1 MADKVGAV
9 MVVGGGIAGIQA
21 SLDLAESGYY
31 VYLVEASP
39 AIGGVMAQLDKT
51 FPTNDCSM
59 CILSPKLVEAGRHL
73 NIQALTYS
81 EVEKVEGEPGDF
93 EITVRKKPR
102 YVDPSKCTGCGE
114 CPQACPVP
122 IKSLFDEGL
131 VDRKAIYRPYAQAF
145 PNIFTIEKGDRAPC
159 SLTCPAGIN
168 VQGYV
173 ALTGVGKYKEALSL
187 IHENLPLPGVLGR
200 ICPHPCEKECNRKDL
215 DKPLAICGLKRFL
228 ADQVNPVRKDGDL
241 DAAISEEMI
250 HPADLPLSK
259 EVKNSNGVKTE
270 IPLQKEEP
278 KEERVA
284 IVGSGPAGLTASAFL
299 AQKGYPVTVFEAL
312 PVMGGMLYAGIPS
325 YRLPRDILENE
336 IKTIQSLG
344 VEIKTNSPI
353 GPNLTFD
360 DLFRQG
366 YRAIFLA
373 VGAHQDQK
381 LGISGEENPNV
392 IPGVVFLRKVNLG
405 EKVTVGERVAVI
417 GGGNVAIDAAR
428 TALRTGAREVTVVY
442 RRSRNEMPAYEED
455 VEEAEEEGIKF
466 HYLATP
472 TEVAPKGEGVLSLRC
487 IKMELGEP
495 DASGRKRPI
504 PIAGSDFFIE
514 VNNVIAAIGQT
525 PDLSFLKGLGIE
537 TTTRGTIQVDLV
549 TLQTS
554 RQGIFAGGDAV
565 SGPWIAIEAVAAG
578 KEAAISIDR
587 YLRGQDLCEGRQRP
601 RLEKARFEEI
611 YADQP
616 KAPREQMEMIPPGER
631 QGTFLE
637 VKKGF
642 TEEQA
647 KREAL
652 RCLNCGLCSEC
663 LQCVALCKAG
673 AINHQIKEEA
683 VKFKVGSIILSPG
696 FDEYDPN
703 RLVPYGYGRY
713 PNVISS
719 IQFERILS
727 ASGPFQGNLLRP
739 SDKQAPKKVA
749 WIQCAG
755 SRDMTGNDG
764 NEYCSSVCCMY
775 AIKEAVIAKE
785 HHHEVEP
792 TIFYM
797 DIRAHGKD
805 FDAYY
810 ERAKRE
816 YGVRFIRS
824 MISRVAERPKTK
836 NLMITYVDPEGRMKE
851 EEFEL
856 VVLSVGLT
864 PSKGAKEIAQKLGLQ
879 LDPYGFC
886 KTEEFSPLQTSR
898 PGIYV
903 CGAFQGPKDIPETV
917 AQASA
922 AVAGASALLADV
934 RGTLTKKKDYPA
946 EMEVKGDKPRI
957 GVFVCHC
964 GINIGGVV
972 NVAEV
977 REYAKTLDD
986 VAYVD
991 ENLYTC
997 SQDTQEKIKKA
1008 IQENQLNR
1016 VVVASCSPRTHEPMF
1031 QETIREMGLNKYL
1044 FEMTNIRDQC
1054 SWVHMHQPK
1063 EATEKAKELLR
1074 MAVAKSKLLQPLKE
1088 PLVEVIK
1095 KGLVIGG
1102 GLSGMRAALELARQ
1116 GIDCALVE
1124 KEAELG
1130 GNLRHIYHTIEGN
1143 DPQALLRKTIDEVI
1157 HHPRIQVFTKATLK
1171 NLGGYVGNFK
1181 SIITT
1186 KDSEKEFEH
1195 GVVIVA
1201 VGAKES
1207 TPGEY
1212 LYGQDSRV
1220 VTQKELEEKIAL
1232 HGEEINRCR
1241 HIVMIQCVG
1250 SRTLER
1256 PNCSRICCSVAVKNA
1271 LKIKEK
1277 DPNTKITILYRDIR
1291 TYGLMERYYTQARKQ
1306 GVEFIQYE
1314 LDSKPDLKV
1323 EGGSLQ
1329 LKVMDRILGEEVIL
1343 QPDLLVLASAI
1354 VPYENE
1360 ALAKMLKVPLTADGF
1375 FLEAHMKLR
1384 PVDFAT
1390 DGIFLA
1396 GMAHFPKSITESISQ
1411 ADAAVA
1417 RATASIAK
1425 GYVSVLATISE
1436 VDQTRCVGCGLCELL
1451 CPFSA
1456 IRVVE
1461 TEKGS
1466 KAETIAASC
1475 KGCGVCCSSCT
1486 QKAVTVHHFTDEQLT
1501 AQIEALLPNGE
1512 KKAA

>member
-1 MADKVGAV
+1 MVEKVGAV

-31 VYLVEASP
+31 VYLVESSP

-73 NIQALTYS
+73 NIQTLTYS
-81 EVEKVEGEPGDF
+81 EVARVEGEPGNF
-93 EITVRKKPR
+93 EVTVRKKSR
-102 YVDPSKCTGCGE
+102 YIDPSKCTGCGE

-122 IKSLFDEGL
+122 IKSQFDEGL

-159 SLTCPAGIN
+159 GLTCPARIN

-173 ALTGVGKYKEALSL
+173 ALIGAGKYKEALSL
-187 IHENLPLPGVLGR
+187 IRENLPLPGVLGR
-200 ICPHPCEKECNRKDL
+200 ICPHPCETECNRKEL
-215 DKPLAICGLKRFL
+215 DQPVAICELKRFVS
-228 ADQVNPVRKDGDL
+228 DQVG
-241 DAAISEEMI
+241 
-250 HPADLPLSK
+250 
-259 EVKNSNGVKTE
+259 TE
-270 IPLQKEEP
+270 IPLQKEET

-284 IVGSGPAGLTASAFL
+284 IVGSGPAGLTAAAFL
-299 AQKGYPVTVFEAL
+299 AQKGYPVTIFEAL

-344 VEIKTNSPI
+344 VEIKTHSPI
-353 GPNLTFD
+353 GPNLTIN
-360 DLFRQG
+360 DLLKQG
-366 YRAIFLA
+366 FRAIFLA

-381 LGISGEENPNV
+381 LGIRGEENPHV
-392 IPGVVFLRKVNLG
+392 IPGVVFLRKANLG
-405 EKVTVGERVAVI
+405 EKVEVGERVGVI

-428 TALRTGAREVTVVY
+428 TALRLGAKEVTIIY
-442 RRSRNEMPAYEED
+442 RRSKEEMPAYEED
-455 VEEAEEEGIKF
+455 IEEAQEEGIKLQF
-466 HYLATP
+466 LAAP
-472 TEVAPKGEGVLSLRC
+472 TEIVSKDGKISSLRC
-487 IKMELGEP
+487 VRMELGEP
-495 DASGRKRPI
+495 DASGRRRPI
-504 PIAGSDFFIE
+504 PIQGSDFFVEIDTL
-514 VNNVIAAIGQT
+514 IPAIGQT
-525 PDLSFLKGLGIE
+525 PDLSFLKGMEIE
-537 TTTRGTIQVDLV
+537 VTPQGTIKVDPL

-554 RQGIFAGGDAV
+554 KEGVFSGGDAV
-565 SGPWIAIEAVAAG
+565 TGPWIAIEAVAAG

-587 YLRGQDLCEGRQRP
+587 YLRSQNLSEGREKP
-601 RLEKARFEEI
+601 KLEKARFEEI

-616 KAPREQMEMIPPGER
+616 KAPRERMERLSTGER
-631 QGTFLE
+631 RKTFYE

-647 KREAL
+647 KKEAL
-652 RCLNCGLCSEC
+652 RCLDCGLCSEC

-673 AINHQIKEEA
+673 AVNHQMKEET
-683 VKFKVGSIILSPG
+683 VNFRVGSIILSPG
-696 FDEYDPN
+696 FDEYDAN
-703 RLVPYGYGRY
+703 RLKAYGVGRF

-727 ASGPFQGNLLRP
+727 ASGPFQGNLVRP
-739 SDKQAPKKVA
+739 SDRTAPKKVA

-775 AIKEAVIAKE
+775 SIKEAVIAKE

-810 ERAKRE
+810 ERAKKE

-824 MISRVAERPKTK
+824 MVSRIAERPKTK
-836 NLMITYVDPEGRMKE
+836 NLMISYVDSEGRVKE
-851 EEFEL
+851 EEFDL

-864 PSKGAKEIAQKLGLQ
+864 PSKDAKDLAQRLGLE
-879 LDPYGFC
+879 LNDYGFC
-886 KTEEFSPLQTSR
+886 KTEEFSPLRTSK

-922 AVAGASALLADV
+922 AVTGASTFLSDV

-946 EMEVKGDKPRI
+946 EIDVKEQEPRI

-972 NVAEV
+972 NVPEV
-977 REYAKTLDD
+977 REYAKTLEG
-986 VAYVD
+986 VAYAD

-1063 EATEKAKELLR
+1063 EATEKAKDLLR
-1074 MAVAKSKLLQPLKE
+1074 MAVAKSRLLQPLKE
-1088 PLVEVIK
+1088 PVVEVTK

-1102 GLSGMRAALELARQ
+1102 GLSGMRAALELALQ
-1116 GIDCALVE
+1116 GFDCALVE

-1130 GNLRHIYHTIEGN
+1130 GNLRHIYFTIDGN
-1143 DPQALLRKTIDEVI
+1143 DPQELLRNTVKEVLEN
-1157 HHPRIQVFTKATLK
+1157 PRIQVFTKTELK
-1171 NLGGYVGNFK
+1171 VLGGYVGNFK
-1181 SIITT
+1181 SILSTNGA
-1186 KDSEKEFEH
+1186 EKEFEH

-1207 TPGEY
+1207 TPAEY
-1212 LYGQDSRV
+1212 LYGQDRRV
-1220 VTQKELEEKIAL
+1220 ITQKELEEKIAH
-1232 HGEEINRCR
+1232 HGDEVNRCR
-1241 HIVMIQCVG
+1241 NIVMIQCVG
-1250 SRTLER
+1250 SRTPDR
-1256 PNCSRICCSVAVKNA
+1256 PNCSRICCSVAIKNA
-1271 LKIKEK
+1271 MKIKEK
-1277 DPNTKITILYRDIR
+1277 NPEAKVTILYRDIR
-1291 TYGLMERYYTQARKQ
+1291 TYGFMERYYTQARNQ
-1306 GVEFIQYE
+1306 GIEFIQYE

-1323 EGGSLQ
+1323 AEGSLN
-1329 LKVMDRILGEEVIL
+1329 LHVKDRILGEDVTL
-1343 QPDLLVLASAI
+1343 QPDLVVLASAI

-1396 GMAHFPKSITESISQ
+1396 GLAHFPKTISESISQ

-1417 RATASIAK
+1417 RATAAIAK
-1425 GYVSVLATISE
+1425 GYVSVLPTISE

-1475 KGCGVCCSSCT
+1475 KGCGICSASCP
-1486 QKAVTVHHFTDEQLT
+1486 QKAATVHHFSDEQLS
-1501 AQIEALLPNGE
+1501 AQIDALFRETE

>member
-1 MADKVGAV
+1 
-9 MVVGGGIAGIQA
+9 
-21 SLDLAESGYY
+21 
-31 VYLVEASP
+31 
-39 AIGGVMAQLDKT
+39 
-51 FPTNDCSM
+51 
-59 CILSPKLVEAGRHL
+59 
-73 NIQALTYS
+73 
-81 EVEKVEGEPGDF
+81 
-93 EITVRKKPR
+93 
-102 YVDPSKCTGCGE
+102 
-114 CPQACPVP
+114 
-122 IKSLFDEGL
+122 
-131 VDRKAIYRPYAQAF
+131 
-145 PNIFTIEKGDRAPC
+145 
-159 SLTCPAGIN
+159 
-168 VQGYV
+168 
-173 ALTGVGKYKEALSL
+173 
-187 IHENLPLPGVLGR
+187 
-200 ICPHPCEKECNRKDL
+200 
-215 DKPLAICGLKRFL
+215 LKRFVS
-228 ADQVNPVRKDGDL
+228 DQVKTG
-241 DAAISEEMI
+241 ISI
-250 HPADLPLSK
+250 
-259 EVKNSNGVKTE
+259 
-270 IPLQKEEP
+270 QKEEV

-284 IVGSGPAGLTASAFL
+284 VVGSGPAGLTASAFL
-299 AQKGYPVTVFEAL
+299 AQKGYPVTIFEAL
-312 PVMGGMLYAGIPS
+312 PVIGGMLYTGIPS
-325 YRLPRDILENE
+325 YRLPREILDEE

-353 GPNLTFD
+353 GPNLTLD

-366 YRAIFLA
+366 YEAIFLA

-381 LGISGEENPNV
+381 LGIPGEENPNV
-392 IPGVVFLRKVNLG
+392 FPGVVFLRKANLG
-405 EKVTVGERVAVI
+405 QKVDVGKRVAVI
-417 GGGNVAIDAAR
+417 GGGNVAVDAAR
-428 TALRTGAREVTVVY
+428 TTLRLGAKEVTIIY

-455 VEEAEEEGIKF
+455 VEEADAEGVKF
-466 HYLATP
+466 QFLAAP
-472 TEVAPKGEGVLSLRC
+472 TEIVLKDGKIASLRC
-487 IKMELGEP
+487 IRMELGEP
-495 DASGRKRPI
+495 DASGRRRPI
-504 PIAGSDFFIE
+504 PIQGSDFSVDVDTI
-514 VNNVIAAIGQT
+514 IPAIGQT
-525 PDLSFLKGLGIE
+525 PDLSFLKGMEIE
-537 TTTRGTIQVDLV
+537 TTSQGTINVDPI

-554 RQGIFAGGDAV
+554 KEGIFAGGDATT
-565 SGPWIAIEAVAAG
+565 GPWIAIEAVASG

-587 YLRGQDLCEGRQRP
+587 YLRGEDLYEGRP
-601 RLEKARFEEI
+601 KPKPEKARFEEI

-616 KAPREQMEMIPPGER
+616 KAPRERMERLSIDER
-631 QGTFLE
+631 IKGFSE
-637 VKKGF
+637 VKEGF

-673 AINHQIKEEA
+673 AVNHQMKEEII
-683 VKFKVGSIILSPG
+683 KFRAGSIILSPG
-696 FDEYDPN
+696 FDEFDAN
-703 RLVPYGYGRY
+703 RLTAYGYGRLS
-713 PNVISS
+713 NVITS

-739 SDKQAPKKVA
+739 SDQKPPKKIA

-785 HHHEVEP
+785 HHHDVEP
-792 TIFYM
+792 NIFYM

-824 MISRVAERPKTK
+824 MVSRVAERPKTK
-836 NLMITYVDPEGRMKE
+836 NLVITYVDSEGRIKE
-851 EEFEL
+851 EEFDL

-864 PSKGAKEIAQKLGLQ
+864 PSQGAKELAQKLGLK
-879 LDPYGFC
+879 LDVYGFC
-886 KTEEFSPLQTSR
+886 KTEEFSPLQTSQ
-898 PGIYV
+898 PGIFV

-922 AVAGASALLADV
+922 AVASASTLLSDV

-946 EMEVKGDKPRI
+946 EVDVKGQEPRI

-972 NVAEV
+972 NVPEV
-977 REYAKTLDD
+977 KEYARTLPG
-986 VAYVD
+986 VVYVD

-997 SQDTQEKIKKA
+997 SQDTQEKIKKS
-1008 IQENQLNR
+1008 IEENRLNR

-1054 SWVHMHQPK
+1054 SWVHMHQPQ

-1074 MAVAKSKLLQPLKE
+1074 MAVAKSRLLQPLKE
-1088 PLVEVIK
+1088 PIVEVIK

-1116 GIDCALVE
+1116 GFDCALVE
-1124 KEAELG
+1124 REDLLG

-1143 DPQALLRKTIDEVI
+1143 DPQALLRKTIQEVLD
-1157 HHPRIQVFTKATLK
+1157 HPKIQVFTKATLK
-1171 NLGGYVGNFK
+1171 DLSGYVGNFK
-1181 SIITT
+1181 SVISANG
-1186 KDSEKEFEH
+1186 SEKEFEH

-1201 VGAKES
+1201 IGANES
-1207 TPGEY
+1207 TPTEY
-1212 LYGQDSRV
+1212 LYGQGERV
-1220 VTQKELEEKIAL
+1220 ITQKELEERIF
-1232 HGEEINRCR
+1232 HRWDEVNRCR

-1250 SRTLER
+1250 SRTPER
-1256 PNCSRICCSVAVKNA
+1256 PNCSRICCSVAIKNG

-1277 DPNTKITILYRDIR
+1277 NPDTKVTILYRDIR
-1291 TYGLMERYYTQARKQ
+1291 TYGLMEQYYTQARNK
-1306 GVEFIQYE
+1306 GIEFIQYE
-1314 LDSKPDLKV
+1314 LDSKPNLRV
-1323 EGGSLQ
+1323 EGGLLQ
-1329 LKVMDRILGEEVIL
+1329 LKVKDRILGEEVTL
-1343 QPDLLVLASAI
+1343 QPDLVVLASAI
-1354 VPYENE
+1354 ISHENE
-1360 ALAKMLKVPLTADGF
+1360 MLAKMLKVPLTSDGF

-1417 RATASIAK
+1417 RATAAIAK
-1425 GYVSVLATISE
+1425 GYVSVLPTISE
-1436 VDQTRCVGCGLCELL
+1436 VDQTRCVGCGLCEML

-1461 TEKGS
+1461 TERGS

-1475 KGCGVCCSSCT
+1475 KGCGVCSASCP
-1486 QKAVTVHHFTDEQLT
+1486 QKAATVHHFSDEQVT
-1501 AQIEALLPNGE
+1501 AQIEALIPVPTSPPPP
-1512 KKAA
+1512 

>member
-1 MADKVGAV
+1 MSEKIGAV

-21 SLDLAESGYY
+21 SLDLAESGYS
-31 VYLVEASP
+31 VYLVESSP

-73 NIQALTYS
+73 NIQTLTYS
-81 EVEKVEGEPGDF
+81 EVVKVEGRPGNF
-93 EITVRKKPR
+93 EVTVRKKPR
-102 YVDPSKCTGCGE
+102 YIDPAKCTGCGE
-114 CPQACPVP
+114 CPQACPVNL
-122 IKSLFDEGL
+122 KSDFDEAL
-131 VDRKAIYRPYAQAF
+131 IDRKAIYRPYAQAF

-159 SLTCPAGIN
+159 GLTCPAGIN

-173 ALTGVGKYKEALSL
+173 ALTGAGKYREALSL
-187 IHENLPLPGVLGR
+187 IRENLPLPGVLGR
-200 ICPHPCEKECNRKDL
+200 ICPHPCEKECNRKEL
-215 DKPLAICGLKRFL
+215 DEPIAICGLKRFL
-228 ADQVNPVRKDGDL
+228 ADQV
-241 DAAISEEMI
+241 SEE
-250 HPADLPLSK
+250 
-259 EVKNSNGVKTE
+259 
-270 IPLQKEEP
+270 IPIQKEEP
-278 KEERVA
+278 KEEPVA
-284 IVGSGPAGLTASAFL
+284 VVGSGPAGLTAAAFL

-312 PVMGGMLYAGIPS
+312 PVPGGMLHAGIPS
-325 YRLPRDILENE
+325 YRLPREILKGE
-336 IKTIQSLG
+336 IKAIQSLG

-353 GPNLTFD
+353 GPDLSFD

-366 YRAIFLA
+366 YRAIFVA
-373 VGAHQDQK
+373 IGAHRDQK
-381 LGISGEENPNV
+381 LGIPGEENPDV
-392 IPGVVFLRKVNLG
+392 IPGVVFLKKANLG
-405 EKVTVGERVAVI
+405 QKVEIGQRVAVI

-428 TALRTGAREVTVVY
+428 TALRIGGKEVTVIY
-442 RRSRNEMPAYEED
+442 RRSRSEMPAYEED
-455 VEEAEEEGIKF
+455 VEEAEQEGVKF
-466 HYLATP
+466 QFLAAP
-472 TEVAPKGEGVLSLRC
+472 TEIILKEGKLSSLRC
-487 IKMELGEP
+487 VRMELGEP
-495 DASGRKRPI
+495 DASGRRRPI
-504 PIAGSDFFIE
+504 PIKGSDFVVE
-514 VNNVIAAIGQT
+514 VDTLIPAIGQT
-525 PDLSFLKGLGIE
+525 PDLSFLKGVEIE
-537 TTTRGTIQVDLV
+537 TTAQGTIKVDPV

-554 RQGIFAGGDAV
+554 RKGIFAGGDAV

-587 YLRGQDLCEGRQRP
+587 YLRGQNLSEGREKTKP
-601 RLEKARFEEI
+601 EKARFDEV
-611 YADQP
+611 YAGQP
-616 KAPREQMEMIPPGER
+616 RASRERMEMLPSEER
-631 QGTFLE
+631 RKSSAE
-637 VKKGF
+637 VRKGF

-673 AINHQIKEEA
+673 AIDHQMKEEI
-683 VKFKVGSIILSPG
+683 VTFRVGSIILSPG
-696 FDEYDPN
+696 FDEFDAE
-703 RLVPYGYGRY
+703 RLTPYGYGRFD
-713 PNVISS
+713 NVITS

-739 SDKQAPKKVA
+739 SDRKAPKKVA

-755 SRDMTGNDG
+755 SRDMSGERG

-805 FDAYY
+805 FDVYY
-810 ERAKRE
+810 ERARRE

-824 MISRVAERPKTK
+824 MISRVAERPRTK
-836 NLMITYVDPEGRMKE
+836 NLIISYVDPEGHLKE
-851 EEFEL
+851 EEFDL

-864 PSKGAKEIAQKLGLQ
+864 PSQGARDLAQKMNLQ
-879 LDPYGFC
+879 LDRYGFC
-886 KTEEFSPLQTSR
+886 KTDEFSPLQTSQ

-922 AVAGASALLADV
+922 AVASASSLLADV
-934 RGTLTKKKDYPA
+934 RGTLAKKKDYPPEIDA
-946 EMEVKGDKPRI
+946 QGQEPRI

-972 NVAEV
+972 NVPEV
-977 REYAKTLDD
+977 REYAKTLNG
-986 VAYVD
+986 VAYVE

-997 SQDTQEKIKKA
+997 SQDTQEKIKNA
-1008 IQENQLNR
+1008 IKEHRLNR
-1016 VVVASCSPRTHEPMF
+1016 VVVASCSPRTHEPLF
-1031 QETIREMGLNKYL
+1031 QETIRESGLNKYL

-1054 SWVHMHQPK
+1054 SWVHMHQPA

-1074 MAVAKSKLLQPLKE
+1074 MAVAKSRLLQPLRE
-1088 PLVEVIK
+1088 PAVEVIK

-1102 GLSGMRAALELARQ
+1102 GLSGMRAALGLARQ
-1116 GIDCALVE
+1116 GLECALIE
-1124 KEAELG
+1124 REAELG
-1130 GNLRHIYHTIEGN
+1130 GNLRHLYSTIDGN
-1143 DPQALLRKTIDEVI
+1143 DPQELLRDTVKQVLENP
-1157 HHPRIQVFTKATLK
+1157 HIQVFTRAELK
-1171 NLGGYVGNFK
+1171 NLNGYVGNFK
-1181 SIITT
+1181 STISTNG
-1186 KDSEKEFEH
+1186 SEKEFEH

-1207 TPGEY
+1207 VPTDY
-1212 LYGQDSRV
+1212 LYGQDRRV
-1220 VTQKELEEKIAL
+1220 ITQKELEERIAHHWDEL
-1232 HGEEINRCR
+1232 SRSR

-1250 SRTLER
+1250 SRTAER

-1271 LKIKEK
+1271 LRIKEK
-1277 DPNTKITILYRDIR
+1277 NPEVRVTVLYRDIR
-1291 TYGLMERYYTQARKQ
+1291 TYGLMERYYAQARNQ
-1306 GVEFIQYE
+1306 GIEFIQYD
-1314 LDSKPDLKV
+1314 LDSKPDLTLE
-1323 EGGSLQ
+1323 EGLLK
-1329 LKVMDRILGEEVIL
+1329 LKVRDGILGEEVTI
-1343 QPDLLVLASAI
+1343 QPDLVVLASAI
-1354 VPYENE
+1354 VPYENG

-1390 DGIFLA
+1390 DGIFLT
-1396 GMAHFPKSITESISQ
+1396 GLAHFPKTISESISQ

-1417 RATASIAK
+1417 RATAAIAK
-1425 GYVSVLATISE
+1425 GYVSVLPTISE
-1436 VDQTRCVGCGLCELL
+1436 VDQTKCVGCGLCELL

-1475 KGCGVCCSSCT
+1475 KGCGICSASCT
-1486 QKAVTVHHFTDEQLT
+1486 QRAITIHHFSDDQLT
-1501 AQIEALLPNGE
+1501 AQIEALTPVTE
-1512 KKAA
+1512 REAA

>member
-1 MADKVGAV
+1 

-73 NIQALTYS
+73 NIQTLTYS
-81 EVEKVEGEPGDF
+81 EVMNVEGKPGDF

-102 YVDPSKCTGCGE
+102 YIDPTKCTGCGE
-114 CPQACPVP
+114 CPQACPVN
-122 IKSLFDEGL
+122 IKSQFDEAL

-159 SLTCPAGIN
+159 ILTCPAGIN

-173 ALTGVGKYKEALSL
+173 ALIGAGKYKEALSL
-187 IHENLPLPGVLGR
+187 IWENLPLPGVLGR

-215 DKPLAICGLKRFL
+215 DEPIAICELKRFL
-228 ADQVNPVRKDGDL
+228 ADQVPVG
-241 DAAISEEMI
+241 AIHAM
-250 HPADLPLSK
+250 PAGRQELPLQSIW
-259 EVKNSNGVKTE
+259 E
-270 IPLQKEEP
+270 QP
-278 KEERVA
+278 KEERIA
-284 IVGSGPAGLTASAFL
+284 IVGSGPAGLTAGAYL
-299 AQKGYPVTVFEAL
+299 ALKGYSVTIFEAL
-312 PVMGGMLYAGIPS
+312 PVIGGMLYTGIPS
-325 YRLPRDILENE
+325 YRLPRDILAEE

-344 VEIKTNSPI
+344 VEIKTNAPI
-353 GPNLTFD
+353 GPNLTMD

-366 YRAIFLA
+366 YRAVFLG

-381 LGISGEENPNV
+381 LNIPGEENPNV
-392 IPGVVFLRKVNLG
+392 IPGVVFLRKANLD
-405 EKVTVGERVAVI
+405 EQVEVGRRVAVI
-417 GGGNVAIDAAR
+417 GGGNVAMDAAR
-428 TALRTGAREVTVVY
+428 TSLRKGAQEVTIIY
-442 RRSRNEMPAYEED
+442 RRSLSEMPANEE
-455 VEEAEEEGIKF
+455 EIKEAEEEGIKF
-466 HYLATP
+466 QFLTTP
-472 TEVAPKGEGVLSLRC
+472 VEIIIKDGKVSSLRC
-487 IKMELGEP
+487 IRMKLGEP
-495 DASGRKRPI
+495 DASGRRRPI
-504 PIAGSDFFIE
+504 PIQGSDFFVETDMI
-514 VNNVIAAIGQT
+514 IPAIGQT
-525 PDLSFLKGLGIE
+525 PDLSFLQAMMIE
-537 TTTRGTIQVDLV
+537 TTPQGTIKVDPT

-554 RQGIFAGGDAV
+554 KEGVFAGGDAV

-578 KEAAISIDR
+578 KEAALSIER
-587 YLRGQDLCEGRQRP
+587 YLRGKDLYEGRKKP
-601 RLEKARFEEI
+601 PIEKARFEEI

-616 KAPREQMEMIPPGER
+616 KSPRERMAMILPEER
-631 QGTFLE
+631 RANFSE

-642 TEEQA
+642 SEEQA

-673 AINHQIKEEA
+673 AINHQMKEEMIH
-683 VKFKVGSIILSPG
+683 FRVGSIILNPG
-696 FDEYDPN
+696 FDEYDAN
-703 RLVPYGYGRY
+703 RLAAYGYGRH

-727 ASGPFQGNLLRP
+727 ASGPFQGNLQRP
-739 SDKQAPKKVA
+739 SDRKAPKKVG

-755 SRDMTGNDG
+755 SRDMTGNGG

-785 HHHEVEP
+785 HHHEIEP

-824 MISRVAERPKTK
+824 MVSRVAERPKTK
-836 NLMITYVDPEGRMKE
+836 NLIISYVDSEGHVKE
-851 EEFEL
+851 EEFDL

-864 PSKGAKEIAQKLGLQ
+864 PSQGAKELAQKLGLQ
-879 LDPYGFC
+879 LDSYGFC
-886 KTEEFSPLQTSR
+886 KTEEFSPLQTSQ

-922 AVAGASALLADV
+922 AVAGASSLLADV
-934 RGTLTKKKDYPA
+934 RGSLTKKKDYPP
-946 EMEVKGDKPRI
+946 EIDVKGQEPRI

-972 NVAEV
+972 NVQEV
-977 REYAKTLDD
+977 KEYAKTLQG
-986 VAYVD
+986 VAFVE

-1008 IQENQLNR
+1008 VQENQLNR

-1088 PLVEVIK
+1088 PVVEVTK

-1116 GIDCALVE
+1116 GLDCALVE
-1124 KEAELG
+1124 KESELG

-1143 DPQALLRKTIDEVI
+1143 DPQGLLRKTTDEVMN
-1157 HHPRIQVFTKATLK
+1157 HPRIQVFTKATLK
-1171 NLGGYVGNFK
+1171 SLSGYVGNFK
-1181 SIITT
+1181 STISTNGS
-1186 KDSEKEFEH
+1186 DKEFEH

-1207 TPGEY
+1207 TPTEY
-1212 LYGQDSRV
+1212 LYGQDVRV
-1220 VTQKELEEKIAL
+1220 ITQKELEEKIAHHL
-1232 HGEEINRCR
+1232 DEVNRCR

-1250 SRTLER
+1250 SRTPER

-1277 DPNTKITILYRDIR
+1277 NPNAKVTILYRDIR
-1291 TYGLMERYYTQARKQ
+1291 TYGLMERYYTQARNQ
-1306 GVEFIQYE
+1306 GIEFIQYE
-1314 LDSKPDLKV
+1314 PDSKPDLNV
-1323 EGGSLQ
+1323 EGESLQ
-1329 LKVMDRILGEEVIL
+1329 LKVKDRILGEEVTL
-1343 QPDLLVLASAI
+1343 QPDLVILASAI
-1354 VPYENE
+1354 IPYENE

-1396 GMAHFPKSITESISQ
+1396 GLAHFPKTIGESISQ

-1417 RATASIAK
+1417 RATAAIAK
-1425 GYVSVLATISE
+1425 GYVSVLPTISE
-1436 VDQTRCVGCGLCELL
+1436 VDQTGCLGCGLCELL

-1475 KGCGVCCSSCT
+1475 KGCGVCSASCP
-1486 QKAVTVHHFTDEQLT
+1486 QKAVTVHHFSDEQLT
-1501 AQIEALLPNGE
+1501 AQIEALVLVRE
-1512 KKAA
+1512 KEAA

>member
-1 MADKVGAV
+1 MAEKVGAV
-9 MVVGGGIAGIQA
+9 MVVGGGIAGIQS

-73 NIQALTYS
+73 NIQTLTYS
-81 EVEKVEGEPGDF
+81 EVTKVEGGPGNF
-93 EITVRKKPR
+93 EVTVRKKSR
-102 YVDPSKCTGCGE
+102 YVDPLKCTGCGE
-114 CPQACPVP
+114 CPQVCPVP
-122 IKSLFDEGL
+122 IKNQFDEGL

-145 PNIFTIEKGDRAPC
+145 PNIFTIEKGERAPC
-159 SLTCPAGIN
+159 GLTCPARIN

-173 ALTGVGKYKEALSL
+173 ALIGAGKYKEALSL
-187 IHENLPLPGVLGR
+187 IWENLPLPGVLGR
-200 ICPHPCEKECNRKDL
+200 ICPHPCEKECNRKEL
-215 DKPLAICGLKRFL
+215 DKPVAICELKRFV
-228 ADQVNPVRKDGDL
+228 ADQVK
-241 DAAISEEMI
+241 
-250 HPADLPLSK
+250 
-259 EVKNSNGVKTE
+259 E
-270 IPLQKEEP
+270 IPLQKEEA

-284 IVGSGPAGLTASAFL
+284 IVGSGPAGLTAAAYL
-299 AQKGYPVTVFEAL
+299 AQKGYPVTIFEAL
-312 PVMGGMLYAGIPS
+312 PVVGGMLYAGIPS
-325 YRLPRDILENE
+325 YRLPRDILEE
-336 IKTIQSLG
+336 ETKTIQSLG

-353 GPNLTFD
+353 GPHLTLD
-360 DLFRQG
+360 DLFRQN

-381 LGISGEENPNV
+381 LGVPGEDNPRV
-392 IPGVVFLRKVNLG
+392 VPGVVFLKKVNLG
-405 EKVTVGERVAVI
+405 EKVEVGERVGVI

-428 TALRTGAREVTVVY
+428 AALRLGAKEVSIIY
-442 RRSRNEMPAYEED
+442 RRSRDEMPAYEED
-455 VEEAEEEGIKF
+455 IEEAEEEGIKF
-466 HYLATP
+466 QFLAAP
-472 TEVAPKGEGVLSLRC
+472 TDIVSKDGKGISLRC
-487 IKMELGEP
+487 IRMELGEP
-495 DASGRKRPI
+495 DASGRRRPI
-504 PIAGSDFFIE
+504 PIKGSDFLVE
-514 VNNVIAAIGQT
+514 LDTVIPAIGQA
-525 PDLSFLKGLGIE
+525 PDLSFLKGMEIE
-537 TTTRGTIQVDLV
+537 TTPQGTIKVDPV

-554 RQGIFAGGDAV
+554 RQGIFGGGDAV

-578 KEAAISIDR
+578 KEAANSIDR
-587 YLRGQDLCEGRQRP
+587 YLRGKNLSEGREKP
-601 RLEKARFEEI
+601 KPEKARYEEI
-611 YADQP
+611 YAGQP
-616 KAPREQMEMIPPGER
+616 KAPREPMERLPVEER
-631 QGTFLE
+631 RRIFAE

-642 TEEQA
+642 TEDQA

-663 LQCVALCKAG
+663 LQCVTVCKAG
-673 AINHQIKEEA
+673 AINHQIKEET
-683 VKFKVGSIILSPG
+683 VEFRVGSIILSPG
-696 FDEYDPN
+696 FDEFDAN
-703 RLVPYGYGRY
+703 RLAAYGYGRLS
-713 PNVISS
+713 NVITS

-739 SDKQAPKKVA
+739 SDRKAPKKVA

-755 SRDMTGNDG
+755 SRDMTKDG
-764 NEYCSSVCCMY
+764 ANEYCSSVCCMY

-810 ERAKRE
+810 ERAKKE

-824 MISRVAERPKTK
+824 MISKVSEKPKTK
-836 NLMITYVDPEGRMKE
+836 NLLITYVDGEGKIGE
-851 EEFEL
+851 EEFDL
-856 VVLSVGLT
+856 VVLSVGLN
-864 PSKGAKEIAQKLGLQ
+864 PSKGAQGLAQRLGLE
-879 LDPYGFC
+879 LDAYGFC
-886 KTEEFSPLQTSR
+886 RTEEFSPLHTSK

-917 AQASA
+917 AQASG
-922 AVAGASALLADV
+922 AVTGASTFLTDV

-946 EMEVKGDKPRI
+946 EIDVKDQEPRI
-957 GVFVCHC
+957 GIFVCHC

-972 NVAEV
+972 RVPEV
-977 REYAKTLDD
+977 KEYAKSLEG

-1008 IQENQLNR
+1008 IQEHQLNR

-1031 QETIREMGLNKYL
+1031 QETVREMGLNKYL

-1054 SWVHMHQPK
+1054 SWVHMHQPE

-1074 MAVAKSKLLQPLKE
+1074 MAVSKSRLLQALKE
-1088 PLVEVIK
+1088 PVVEVTK

-1102 GLSGMRAALELARQ
+1102 GLSGMRAALDLARQ
-1116 GIDCALVE
+1116 GFDCALVE
-1124 KEAELG
+1124 REAELG
-1130 GNLRHIYHTIEGN
+1130 GNLRHIYHTMEGN
-1143 DPQALLRKTIDEVI
+1143 DPQKLLRETMDEVTKN
-1157 HHPRIQVFTKATLK
+1157 PRIQVFTKTELK
-1171 NLGGYVGNFK
+1171 SLNGYVGNFK
-1181 SIITT
+1181 SVLSSNG
-1186 KDSEKEFEH
+1186 SEKEYDH

-1207 TPGEY
+1207 MPTEY
-1212 LYGQDSRV
+1212 LYGQDRRV
-1220 VTQKELEEKIAL
+1220 LTQKELEEKIAL
-1232 HGEEINRCR
+1232 HGEEIARCR
-1241 HIVMIQCVG
+1241 NIVMIQCVG
-1250 SRTLER
+1250 SRTPER

-1277 DPNTKITILYRDIR
+1277 NPDAKVTILYRDIR
-1291 TYGLMERYYTQARKQ
+1291 TYGLMERYYTKARNA
-1306 GVEFIQYE
+1306 GVEFVQYE
-1314 LDSKPDLKV
+1314 LDAKPDLRV
-1323 EGGSLQ
+1323 EGGA
-1329 LKVMDRILGEEVIL
+1329 LKLRVRDRILAEEIDL
-1343 QPDLLVLASAI
+1343 QPDLVVLASAI
-1354 VPYENE
+1354 IPYENV

-1396 GMAHFPKSITESISQ
+1396 GLAHFPKTISESISQ

-1417 RATASIAK
+1417 RATAAIAK
-1425 GYVSVLATISE
+1425 GYVSVLPTISE

-1456 IRVVE
+1456 IRVID
-1461 TEKGS
+1461 TTKGD

-1475 KGCGVCCSSCT
+1475 KGCGICSASCP
-1486 QKAVTVHHFTDEQLT
+1486 QKAVTIHHFSDDQLT
-1501 AQIEALLPNGE
+1501 AQIEALFASGE
-1512 KKAA
+1512 KEAA

>member
-1 MADKVGAV
+1 MTEKNLTKTKVGAV

-73 NIQALTYS
+73 NIQTLTYS
-81 EVEKVEGEPGDF
+81 EVEKVNGGPGNF
-93 EITVRKKPR
+93 EVTVRKKSR
-102 YVDPSKCTGCGE
+102 YIDPTKCTGCGE
-114 CPQACPVP
+114 CPQACPVH
-122 IKSLFDEGL
+122 IKSQFDEGL
-131 VDRKAIYRPYAQAF
+131 VDRRAIYRPYAQAF

-159 SLTCPAGIN
+159 VLTCPARIN

-173 ALTGVGKYKEALSL
+173 ALMSEGKYKEALSL
-187 IHENLPLPGVLGR
+187 IWENLPLPGVLGR

-215 DKPLAICGLKRFL
+215 DEPIAICELKRFI
-228 ADQVNPVRKDGDL
+228 ADQV
-241 DAAISEEMI
+241 
-250 HPADLPLSK
+250 
-259 EVKNSNGVKTE
+259 KTE
-270 IPLQKEEP
+270 LPIKKEEI

-284 IVGSGPAGLTASAFL
+284 IVGSGPAGLTCAAFL
-299 AQKGYPVTVFEAL
+299 AQKGYSVTIFEAL
-312 PVMGGMLYAGIPS
+312 PVAGGMLYTGIPS
-325 YRLPRDILENE
+325 YRLPRDILGDE
-336 IKTIQSLG
+336 IKAIQSLG
-344 VEIKTNSPI
+344 VEIKTNSPV
-353 GPNLTFD
+353 GSNLTLD
-360 DLFRQG
+360 DLRHQG
-366 YRAIFLA
+366 YQAVFLG

-381 LGISGEENPNV
+381 LGIPGEESPQV
-392 IPGVVFLRKVNLG
+392 VPGVVFLRKANLG
-405 EKVTVGERVAVI
+405 EKVEVGQRVAVI

-428 TALRTGAREVTVVY
+428 TALRLGAKEVTIVY

-455 VEEAEEEGIKF
+455 VTEAEEEGVKF
-466 HYLATP
+466 QFLAAP
-472 TEVAPKGEGVLSLRC
+472 TEIGLKGKEIAFLRC
-487 IKMELGEP
+487 IRMELGEP
-495 DASGRKRPI
+495 DASGRRRPVPIKGSEFSLEVDQVI
-504 PIAGSDFFIE
+504 P
-514 VNNVIAAIGQT
+514 AIGQT
-525 PDLSFLKGLGIE
+525 PDLTFLKGMAIE
-537 TTTRGTIQVDLV
+537 TTSQGTIKVDPT

-554 RQGIFAGGDAV
+554 IEGVFAGGDAV
-565 SGPWIAIEAVAAG
+565 TGPWIAIEAVAAG
-578 KEAAISIDR
+578 KEAALSIDR
-587 YLRGQDLCEGRQRP
+587 FLRGQNLYEDRQRP
-601 RLEKARFEEI
+601 ALEKARFEEI
-611 YADQP
+611 YDGQP
-616 KAPREQMEMIPPGER
+616 KSLRERMEMLPLDER
-631 QGTFLE
+631 RRSFSE

-652 RCLNCGLCSEC
+652 RCLNCGYCSEC
-663 LQCVALCKAG
+663 LQCVAICKAG
-673 AINHQIKEEA
+673 AVNHQMVEET
-683 VKFKVGSIILSPG
+683 VQFQVGSIILSPG
-696 FDEYDPN
+696 FDEFDAT
-703 RLVPYGYGRY
+703 RLAPYGYGRF

-719 IQFERILS
+719 IQFERVLS

-739 SDKQAPKKVA
+739 SDQTSPKKVA

-755 SRDMTGNDG
+755 SRDMTGNNG

-775 AIKEAVIAKE
+775 AIKEAVITKE

-792 TIFYM
+792 TLFYM
-797 DIRAHGKD
+797 DIRAHGKE

-810 ERAKRE
+810 ERAKKE

-824 MISRVAERPKTK
+824 MISKVAERPKTK
-836 NLMITYVDPEGRMKE
+836 NLIITYVNSEGKIQE

-864 PSKGAKEIAQKLGLQ
+864 PSTGAKELAQKLGLQ

-886 KTEEFSPLQTSR
+886 KTSEFAPLQTTQ
-898 PGIYV
+898 PGIFV

-922 AVAGASALLADV
+922 AVTNASTLLADV
-934 RGTLTKKKDYPA
+934 RGSMTKKKDYPA
-946 EMEVKGDKPRI
+946 ERDIRSESPRI

-972 NVAEV
+972 NVPEV
-977 REYAKTLDD
+977 KEYAKTLEG

-1008 IQENQLNR
+1008 VEEHQLNR
-1016 VVVASCSPRTHEPMF
+1016 VVIASCSPRTHEPMF
-1031 QETIREMGLNKYL
+1031 QETIREIGLNKYL

-1074 MAVAKSKLLQPLKE
+1074 MAVAKSRLLQPLKE
-1088 PLVEVIK
+1088 QVVEVTK

-1102 GLSGMRAALELARQ
+1102 GLSGMRAALELAQQ
-1116 GIDCALVE
+1116 GFECALVE
-1124 KEAELG
+1124 RETELG
-1130 GNLRHIYHTIEGN
+1130 GNLRHIYSTINGN
-1143 DPQALLRKTIDEVI
+1143 DPQELLRRTIKEI
-1157 HHPRIQVFTKATLK
+1157 LGNPRIQVFTKAELK
-1171 NLGGYVGNFK
+1171 HLSGYLGNFK
-1181 SIITT
+1181 SVISS
-1186 KDSEKEFEH
+1186 DGSEKEFDH

-1207 TPGEY
+1207 TPSEY

-1220 VTQKELEEKIAL
+1220 LTQKDLEEKMAH
-1232 HGEEINRCR
+1232 HGEEVNKCH

-1250 SRTLER
+1250 SRTPER
-1256 PNCSRICCSVAVKNA
+1256 QNCSRICCSVAVKNA

-1277 DPNTKITILYRDIR
+1277 NPEVKITILYRDIR
-1291 TYGLMERYYTQARKQ
+1291 TYGLSERYYTQARNQ
-1306 GVEFIQYE
+1306 GIDFIQYE
-1314 LDSKPDLKV
+1314 LDAKPDV
-1323 EGGSLQ
+1323 SMREGMLQ
-1329 LKVMDRILGEEVIL
+1329 LKVKDRILGEEVVL
-1343 QPDLLVLASAI
+1343 QPDLIALASAI
-1354 VPYENE
+1354 IPYENE
-1360 ALAKMLKVPLTADGF
+1360 NLAKMLKVPLTADGF

-1396 GMAHFPKSITESISQ
+1396 GLAHFPKTISESISQ

-1417 RATASIAK
+1417 RAAASVAK
-1425 GYVSVLATISE
+1425 GYVNVIPTISE

-1456 IRVVE
+1456 IRVIE

-1475 KGCGVCCSSCT
+1475 KGCGVCASSCP
-1486 QKAVTVHHFTDEQLT
+1486 QKAATVHHFSDEQLT
-1501 AQIEALLPNGE
+1501 AQIEALMPSTE
-1512 KKAA
+1512 KEAA

>member
-81 EVEKVEGEPGDF
+81 EVVKVEGNPGDF
-93 EITVRKKPR
+93 EITVRKKSR
-102 YVDPSKCTGCGE
+102 YIDPTKCTGCGE

-122 IKSLFDEGL
+122 IKSQFDEGL

-159 SLTCPAGIN
+159 TLTCPAGIN

-173 ALTGVGKYKEALSL
+173 ALTGVGKYSEALSL
-187 IHENLPLPGVLGR
+187 IRENLPLPGVLGR

-215 DKPLAICGLKRFL
+215 DKPVAICGLKRFL
-228 ADQVNPVRKDGDL
+228 ADQILVG
-241 DAAISEEMI
+241 AIHE
-250 HPADLPLSK
+250 LPLQGTY
-259 EVKNSNGVKTE
+259 E
-270 IPLQKEEP
+270 QK

-299 AQKGYPVTVFEAL
+299 AQKGYPVTIFEAL
-312 PVMGGMLYAGIPS
+312 PVMGGMLHTGIPS
-325 YRLPRDILENE
+325 YRLPRDILGEE
-336 IKTIQSLG
+336 IKAIQSLG

-366 YRAIFLA
+366 YRAIFLG

-381 LGISGEENPNV
+381 LNIPGEENTGV
-392 IPGVVFLRKVNLG
+392 IPGVVFLRKANLG
-405 EKVTVGERVAVI
+405 EKVEVGRRVTVI
-417 GGGNVAIDAAR
+417 GGGNVAMDAAR
-428 TALRTGAREVTVVY
+428 TSLRRGAQEVTILY
-442 RRSRNEMPAYEED
+442 RRSLSEMPANEE
-455 VEEAEEEGIKF
+455 EIKEAEEEGIHF
-466 HYLATP
+466 QFLT
-472 TEVAPKGEGVLSLRC
+472 APLEIMIKDGKVSSLRC
-487 IKMELGEP
+487 IRMELGEP
-495 DASGRKRPI
+495 DASGRRRPI
-504 PIAGSDFFIE
+504 PIQGSDFFIE
-514 VNNVIAAIGQT
+514 TDTVIPAIGQT
-525 PDLSFLKGLGIE
+525 PDLSFLQRMMIE
-537 TTTRGTIQVDLV
+537 TTPQGTIKVDPT

-554 RQGIFAGGDAV
+554 KEGVFAGGDAV

-587 YLRGQDLCEGRQRP
+587 FLRGQDLCEGRP
-601 RLEKARFEEI
+601 KPKLEKARFEEI

-616 KAPREQMEMIPPGER
+616 KARREQMEMLLPDER
-631 QGTFLE
+631 QKSFLE

-673 AINHQIKEEA
+673 AVNHQMKEEMIS
-683 VKFKVGSIILSPG
+683 FKVGSVILSPG

-703 RLVPYGYGRY
+703 RLVPYGYGRF

-727 ASGPFQGNLLRP
+727 ASGPFQGNLQRP
-739 SDKQAPKKVA
+739 SDRKAPKKVA

-810 ERAKRE
+810 ERAKKE

-836 NLMITYVDPEGRMKE
+836 NLIISYIDPEGRVKE
-851 EEFEL
+851 EEFDL

-864 PSKGAKEIAQKLGLQ
+864 PSKGAKDLAQKLGLQ

-886 KTEEFSPLQTSR
+886 KTEEFAPLQTSQ

-903 CGAFQGPKDIPETV
+903 CGTFQGPKDIPETV

-922 AVAGASALLADV
+922 AVASASGLLADV

-946 EMEVKGDKPRI
+946 ERDVKGQEPRI

-972 NVAEV
+972 NVQEV
-977 REYAKTLDD
+977 KEYAGTLEG
-986 VAYVD
+986 VAYVE

-1054 SWVHMHQPK
+1054 SWVHMHQPR

-1074 MAVAKSKLLQPLKE
+1074 MAVARSKLLQSLKE
-1088 PLVEVIK
+1088 PVVEVTK

-1116 GIDCALVE
+1116 GLDCALVE

-1130 GNLRHIYHTIEGN
+1130 GNLRHIYSTIEGN
-1143 DPQALLRKTIDEVI
+1143 DPQALLRKTISEVLEN
-1157 HHPRIQVFTKATLK
+1157 PRIQVFTKAELK

-1181 SIITT
+1181 SIISTNG
-1186 KDSEKEFEH
+1186 SEKEFEH

-1207 TPGEY
+1207 TPAEY

-1220 VTQKELEEKIAL
+1220 ITQKELEEKIAL
-1232 HGEEINRCR
+1232 HGEEINRCK
-1241 HIVMIQCVG
+1241 HIAMIQCVG
-1250 SRTLER
+1250 SRTPER

-1277 DPNTKITILYRDIR
+1277 NPGAKVTILYRDIR
-1291 TYGLMERYYTQARKQ
+1291 TYGLAERYYTQARKQ
-1306 GVEFIQYE
+1306 GIEFIQYD
-1314 LDSKPDLKV
+1314 LDAKPDLSLK
-1323 EGGSLQ
+1323 EGGLR
-1329 LKVMDRILGEEVIL
+1329 LKVKDKILGEEISL
-1343 QPDLLVLASAI
+1343 QPDLVVLASAI

-1425 GYVSVLATISE
+1425 GYVSVLPTISE

-1461 TEKGS
+1461 TERGS

-1475 KGCGVCCSSCT
+1475 KGCGVCSSSCT
-1486 QKAVTVHHFTDEQLT
+1486 QKAVTVHHFTDEQLS
-1501 AQIEALLPNGE
+1501 AQIEALLPLRE
-1512 KKAA
+1512 KEAA

>member
-9 MVVGGGIAGIQA
+9 MVVGGGIAGIQS

-73 NIQALTYS
+73 NIQTLTYS
-81 EVEKVEGEPGDF
+81 EVTKVEGEPGNF
-93 EITVRKKPR
+93 EVTLKKKSR
-102 YVDPSKCTGCGE
+102 YVDPLKCTGCGE
-114 CPQACPVP
+114 CPQVCPVP
-122 IKSLFDEGL
+122 IKNQFDEGL
-131 VDRKAIYRPYAQAF
+131 VDRKAIYRPYAQAY

-159 SLTCPAGIN
+159 GLTCPAGIN

-173 ALTGVGKYKEALSL
+173 ALIGGGKYKEALSL
-187 IHENLPLPGVLGR
+187 IWEKLSLPGVLGR
-200 ICPHPCEKECNRKDL
+200 ICPHPCEKECNRKEL
-215 DKPLAICGLKRFL
+215 DKPVAICELKRFV
-228 ADQVNPVRKDGDL
+228 ADQVK
-241 DAAISEEMI
+241 
-250 HPADLPLSK
+250 
-259 EVKNSNGVKTE
+259 E
-270 IPLQKEEP
+270 IPLQKEEA

-284 IVGSGPAGLTASAFL
+284 IVGSGPAGLSAAAYL

-312 PVMGGMLYAGIPS
+312 PVMGGMLYTGIPS
-325 YRLPRDILENE
+325 YRLPRDILEEE

-344 VEIKTNSPI
+344 VEIKTDSPI
-353 GPNLTFD
+353 GSHLTLD
-360 DLFRQG
+360 DLFRQD

-381 LGISGEENPNV
+381 LGVPGEENPHV
-392 IPGVVFLRKVNLG
+392 VPGVVFLRKVNLG
-405 EKVTVGERVAVI
+405 EKLEVGERVGVI

-428 TALRTGAREVTVVY
+428 AALRLGSKEVTILY
-442 RRSRNEMPAYEED
+442 RRSRDEMPAYEED
-455 VEEAEEEGIKF
+455 IEEAEEEGIKF
-466 HYLATP
+466 QFLSAP
-472 TEVAPKGEGVLSLRC
+472 TEIVSKPGKGISLRC
-487 IKMELGEP
+487 IRMELGEP
-495 DASGRKRPI
+495 DASGRRRPI
-504 PIAGSDFFIE
+504 PIKGSDFLVE
-514 VNNVIAAIGQT
+514 LDTVIPAIGQA
-525 PDLSFLKGLGIE
+525 PDLSFLKGMEIE
-537 TTTRGTIQVDLV
+537 TTPQGTIKVDPV

-587 YLRGQDLCEGRQRP
+587 YLRGKNLSEEREKP
-601 RLEKARFEEI
+601 MPEKARYEEI
-611 YADQP
+611 YAGQA
-616 KAPREQMEMIPPGER
+616 KAPRERTER
-631 QGTFLE
+631 LPIEERRRTFSE

-642 TEEQA
+642 SEEQA
-647 KREAL
+647 RREAL

-663 LQCVALCKAG
+663 LQCVAVCKAE
-673 AINHQIKEEA
+673 AINHQMKEET
-683 VKFKVGSIILSPG
+683 VKFRVGSIILSPG
-696 FDEYDPN
+696 FDEFDAN
-703 RLVPYGYGRY
+703 RLAAYGYGRLS
-713 PNVISS
+713 NVITS
-719 IQFERILS
+719 IQFERVLS
-727 ASGPFQGNLLRP
+727 ASGPFQGNLVRP
-739 SDKQAPKKVA
+739 SDRKAPKKVA

-755 SRDMTGNDG
+755 SRDMTKDG
-764 NEYCSSVCCMY
+764 ANEYCSSVCCMY

-810 ERAKRE
+810 ERAKKE

-824 MISRVAERPKTK
+824 MISKVSEKPKTK
-836 NLMITYVDPEGRMKE
+836 NLLITYVDGEGKIKE
-851 EEFEL
+851 EEFNL
-856 VVLSVGLT
+856 VVLSVGLN
-864 PSKGAKEIAQKLGLQ
+864 PSKGAKDLAERLGLE
-879 LDPYGFC
+879 LNDYGFC
-886 KTEEFSPLQTSR
+886 KTEEFSPLRTSK

-917 AQASA
+917 AQASG
-922 AVAGASALLADV
+922 AVTEASTFLSNV
-934 RGTLTKKKDYPA
+934 RGTLTKKKDYPV
-946 EMEVKGDKPRI
+946 EIDVKDQKPRI

-972 NVAEV
+972 NVPEV
-977 REYAKTLDD
+977 REYAKTLNG

-1016 VVVASCSPRTHEPMF
+1016 VVVASCSPRTHEPLF
-1031 QETIREMGLNKYL
+1031 QETIREVGLNKYL

-1074 MAVAKSKLLQPLKE
+1074 MAVAKSRLLQPLKE
-1088 PLVEVIK
+1088 PVVEVKK

-1102 GLSGMRAALELARQ
+1102 GVSGMRSALGLARQ
-1116 GIDCALVE
+1116 GFDCALVE

-1130 GNLRHIYHTIEGN
+1130 GNLRHIYSTIDGN
-1143 DPQALLRKTIDEVI
+1143 DPQELLRNMVKEVLEN
-1157 HHPRIQVFTKATLK
+1157 PRIQVFTETELK
-1171 NLGGYVGNFK
+1171 VLGGYVGNFK
-1181 SIITT
+1181 SLLSTNGT
-1186 KDSEKEFEH
+1186 EQEFEH

-1201 VGAKES
+1201 VGARES
-1207 TPGEY
+1207 TPVEY

-1220 VTQKELEEKIAL
+1220 ITQKELEEKIAL
-1232 HGEEINRCR
+1232 QKEEISRCR
-1241 HIVMIQCVG
+1241 NIVMIQCVG
-1250 SRTLER
+1250 SRTPER

-1277 DPNTKITILYRDIR
+1277 NPDAKVTILYRDIR
-1291 TYGLMERYYTQARKQ
+1291 TYGLMERYYTQARNA
-1306 GVEFIQYE
+1306 GVEFVQYE
-1314 LDSKPDLKV
+1314 IDAKPDLRV
-1323 EGGSLQ
+1323 EGGSLK
-1329 LKVMDRILGEEVIL
+1329 LRVRDRILGEEIDL
-1343 QPDLLVLASAI
+1343 QPDLVVLASAI

-1396 GMAHFPKSITESISQ
+1396 GLAHFPKTISESISQ

-1417 RATASIAK
+1417 RATAAIAK
-1425 GYVSVLATISE
+1425 GYVSVLPTISE

-1456 IRVVE
+1456 IRVID
-1461 TEKGS
+1461 TTKGN
-1466 KAETIAASC
+1466 KAETIVASC
-1475 KGCGVCCSSCT
+1475 KGCGICASSCP
-1486 QKAVTVHHFTDEQLT
+1486 QKAVTVHHFSDEELT
-1501 AQIEALLPNGE
+1501 AQIEALFTSGE
-1512 KKAA
+1512 KEAA

>member
-9 MVVGGGIAGIQA
+9 MVVGGGIAGIQS

-81 EVEKVEGEPGDF
+81 EVTKVEGGPGNF
-93 EITVRKKPR
+93 EVTVKKKSR
-102 YVDPSKCTGCGE
+102 YVDPLKCTGCGE

-122 IKSLFDEGL
+122 IKNQFDEGL
-131 VDRKAIYRPYAQAF
+131 VDRRAIYRPYAQAF

-159 SLTCPAGIN
+159 GLTCPARIN

-173 ALTGVGKYKEALSL
+173 ALIGAGKYKEALQL
-187 IHENLPLPGVLGR
+187 IRENLPLPGVLGR
-200 ICPHPCEKECNRKDL
+200 ICPHPCEKECNRKEL
-215 DKPLAICGLKRFL
+215 DQPVAICELKRFV
-228 ADQVNPVRKDGDL
+228 ADQ
-241 DAAISEEMI
+241 
-250 HPADLPLSK
+250 
-259 EVKNSNGVKTE
+259 VKTE
-270 IPLQKEEP
+270 IPIQKEEA
-278 KEERVA
+278 KGERVA
-284 IVGSGPAGLTASAFL
+284 IVGSGPAGLAASAFL
-299 AQKGYPVTVFEAL
+299 AQKGYPVTIFEAL
-312 PVMGGMLYAGIPS
+312 PVIGGMLYAGIPS
-325 YRLPRDILENE
+325 YRLPREILAEE
-336 IKTIQSLG
+336 VKTIQSLG

-381 LGISGEENPNV
+381 LGIPGEENPNI
-392 IPGVVFLRKVNLG
+392 IPGVVFLRKANLG
-405 EKVTVGERVAVI
+405 QKVEVGQRVAVI

-428 TALRTGAREVTVVY
+428 TALRMGAKEISIIY
-442 RRSRNEMPAYEED
+442 RRSRSEMPAYEED
-455 VEEAEEEGIKF
+455 IEEAEAEGIRF
-466 HYLATP
+466 QFLANP
-472 TEVAPKGEGVLSLRC
+472 TEITVKGGKISSLRC
-487 IKMELGEP
+487 IRMELGEP
-495 DASGRKRPI
+495 DASGRRRPI
-504 PIAGSDFFIE
+504 PIQGSDFSVE
-514 VNNVIAAIGQT
+514 VDTVIPAIGQA
-525 PDLSFLKGLGIE
+525 PDLSFLKGMEMGVNPQ
-537 TTTRGTIQVDLV
+537 GTIKVDPT

-554 RQGIFAGGDAV
+554 REGIFAGGDAV
-565 SGPWIAIEAVAAG
+565 TGPWIAIEAVAAG

-587 YLRGQDLCEGRQRP
+587 YLRGLNLSERREKP
-601 RLEKARFEEI
+601 KLEKARFEEV

-616 KAPREQMEMIPPGER
+616 KAPRVRMEMLPIEER
-631 QGTFLE
+631 QKTFSE

-642 TEEQA
+642 TEEEA

-673 AINHQIKEEA
+673 AVNHQLKEET
-683 VKFKVGSIILSPG
+683 VTFHVGSIILSPG
-696 FDEYDPN
+696 FDEFDAN
-703 RLVPYGYGRY
+703 RLAAYGYGRLS
-713 PNVISS
+713 NVITS

-739 SDKQAPKKVA
+739 SDRTSPKKVA

-810 ERAKRE
+810 ERAKKE

-824 MISRVAERPKTK
+824 MVSRVAERPKTK
-836 NLMITYVDPEGRMKE
+836 NLIITYVDSEGRVRE
-851 EEFEL
+851 EEFDL

-864 PSKGAKEIAQKLGLQ
+864 PSKGAKSLAQSLGLE
-879 LDPYGFC
+879 LDHYGFC
-886 KTEEFSPLQTSR
+886 KTEEFSPLHTSK

-922 AVAGASALLADV
+922 AVASASNLLADV

-946 EMEVKGDKPRI
+946 EVDVKGQEPRI

-972 NVAEV
+972 NVQEV
-977 REYAKTLDD
+977 REYAKTLDG
-986 VAYVD
+986 VAYVE

-1008 IQENQLNR
+1008 IQEFQLNR

-1031 QETIREMGLNKYL
+1031 QETVREMGLNKYL

-1074 MAVAKSKLLQPLKE
+1074 MAVAKSRLLQPLKE
-1088 PLVEVIK
+1088 PVVEVTK

-1116 GIDCALVE
+1116 GLDCALVE
-1124 KEAELG
+1124 RETELG
-1130 GNLRHIYHTIEGN
+1130 GNLRHIYSTIDGN
-1143 DPQALLRKTIDEVI
+1143 DPQELLRNTVKQVTEN
-1157 HHPRIQVFTKATLK
+1157 PRIQVFTKTELK
-1171 NLGGYVGNFK
+1171 NLNGYVGNFK
-1181 SIITT
+1181 SIISTNG
-1186 KDSEKEFEH
+1186 SEKEFEH

-1207 TPGEY
+1207 TPTDY
-1212 LYGQDSRV
+1212 LYGQDRRV
-1220 VTQKELEEKIAL
+1220 ITQKELEEKIA
-1232 HGEEINRCR
+1232 HQWEEVNRSR
-1241 HIVMIQCVG
+1241 NIVMIQCVG
-1250 SRTLER
+1250 SRTPER
-1256 PNCSRICCSVAVKNA
+1256 PN
-1271 LKIKEK
+1271 
-1277 DPNTKITILYRDIR
+1277 
-1291 TYGLMERYYTQARKQ
+1291 
-1306 GVEFIQYE
+1306 
-1314 LDSKPDLKV
+1314 
-1323 EGGSLQ
+1323 
-1329 LKVMDRILGEEVIL
+1329 
-1343 QPDLLVLASAI
+1343 
-1354 VPYENE
+1354 
-1360 ALAKMLKVPLTADGF
+1360 
-1375 FLEAHMKLR
+1375 
-1384 PVDFAT
+1384 
-1390 DGIFLA
+1390 
-1396 GMAHFPKSITESISQ
+1396 
-1411 ADAAVA
+1411 
-1417 RATASIAK
+1417 
-1425 GYVSVLATISE
+1425 
-1436 VDQTRCVGCGLCELL
+1436 
-1451 CPFSA
+1451 
-1456 IRVVE
+1456 
-1461 TEKGS
+1461 
-1466 KAETIAASC
+1466 
-1475 KGCGVCCSSCT
+1475 
-1486 QKAVTVHHFTDEQLT
+1486 
-1501 AQIEALLPNGE
+1501 
-1512 KKAA
+1512 